1 MNSFT
6 KVLTVLLTLVSIFL
20 CGAVVTYVIDTSN
33 VMDKNETLQTNYDAL
48 KSKTNMQLRQADEG
62 LVKAKNEIESLNQR
76 IAVLEK
82 EKTDAMVELKNAQ
95 HDVVKWQDR
104 VNGWAG
110 VVKSFEQTIGELE
123 KTLIATRDQLS
134 GEQVESV
141 KLSNRL
147 NEMTTALD
155 EKIVMLEAL
164 EAEKRR
170 YQEKNAMLE
179 EKISQL
185 MQGKSSGSTTTAEP
199 VTKSVSSNVSMA
211 GSNLTNAPIQ
221 GVVTDIKD
229 DLVSISVGKADGV
242 KSGMKFHIAR
252 GVNFICDITVTDVDV
267 SKSVGIIGLK
277 SSMPKIGD
285 SASTEL

>member
-1 MNSFT
+1 LNSFT
-6 KVLTVLLTLVSIFL
+6 KVLAVLLTLVSIFL

-33 VMDKNETLQTNYDAL
+33 VMDKNETLETNYDAL

-62 LVKAKNEIESLNQR
+62 LVKAKNEIKSLNER
-76 IAVLEK
+76 VAALEN
-82 EKTDAMVELKNAQ
+82 EKTEIMIELKNAQ

-110 VVKSFEQTIGELE
+110 VIKSFEQTISEME

-179 EKISQL
+179 EKIAKLQE
-185 MQGKSSGSTTTAEP
+185 GKSISKTLAEP
-199 VTKSVSSNVSMA
+199 VTMAPSANASMA
-211 GSNLTNAPIQ
+211 GTNYADAPIQ
-221 GVVTDIKD
+221 GVVNDIQN

-242 KSGMKFHIAR
+242 KPGMKFHVAR
-252 GVNFICDITVTDVDV
+252 GVNFICDITITDVDIN
-267 SKSVGIIGLK
+267 KSVGVIGL
-277 SSMPKIGD
+277 SSNMPRIGD